1 MGAVPFCP
9 MNVHCI
15 VPFKSH
21 DTSFQACVNDCCP
34 MGYVSISIEEQHKGE
49 VKLELDMT
57 IEDAEELIDALRI
70 IIARRKP

>member
-1 MGAVPFCP
+1 
-9 MNVHCI
+9 
-15 VPFKSH
+15 
-21 DTSFQACVNDCCP
+21 